1 MKKSIEK
8 KPAFG
13 RRNLTW
19 FAGAAALLL
28 FAYATGSGLV
38 VYFLYATLLI
48 MALSRLIV
56 EICLR
61 GLECLREVSRMEI
74 PIGERVEV
82 ILTVRNKGF
91 LPIPW
96 AFVEDLLPQKMPI
109 TGEYTRLLTLM
120 PGQEEKLLYQIVFN
134 RRGYHQIGPVLTET
148 GDIFGFFRRYKTGSA
163 KDYVIV
169 YPSVESITEYDIAA
183 RRPLGTVKI
192 TNRIFE
198 DPARILGVREY
209 APGDPFNR
217 IHWKTSARTGV
228 LHTKV
233 YEPSKVIGATIVLD
247 FHEDGYRKTGSVP
260 ISRDRG
266 ELAVITAASLANY
279 IAEANEQVGL
289 ITNGRDLA
297 EEARWESLPLFGK
310 FREQVAQSARR
321 REKSTALA
329 PFMIPT
335 RKGSEQGRLI
345 LEALARLDYTD
356 GSSIDR
362 ILSYVI
368 QQLSRDSSI
377 LVIVPEVSD
386 ATAVTLSVMKEAGF
400 SIYLFMIDNEAGYF
414 EAVDKL
420 VSKSI
425 DIYHIKDVEG
435 LAKFATQDIYY

>member
-1 MKKSIEK
+1 MNKPIEK
-8 KPAFG
+8 KPAFA
-13 RRNLTW
+13 RQNIKW
-19 FAGAAALLL
+19 FAGAAVLLL
-28 FAYATGSGLV
+28 LAYATGSGLV
-38 VYFLYATLLI
+38 VYFLYAALFVML
-48 MALSRLIV
+48 LSRLIV
-56 EICLR
+56 EVCLR
-61 GLECLREVSRMEI
+61 GFECNREVSRMEI
-74 PIGERVEV
+74 PIGERIEV
-82 ILTVRNKGF
+82 ILTVKNKGF

-96 AFVEDLLPQKMPI
+96 TFVEDLLPQKMPI
-109 TGEYTRLLTLM
+109 TGEYARLLTLM

-134 RRGYHQIGPVLTET
+134 RRGYHQIGPALMET

-169 YPSVESITEYDIAA
+169 YPSVEPIMEYDIAA

-228 LHTKV
+228 LHTKI

-247 FHEDGYRKTGSVP
+247 FHQDGYRKTTSVP
-260 ISRDRG
+260 ISHDRG

-297 EEARWESLPLFGK
+297 QAARWESLPLFGK

-321 REKSTALA
+321 REKSAALA

-335 RKGSEQGRLI
+335 RKGAEQGRLI
-345 LEALARLDYTD
+345 LEALARVDYTD
-356 GSSIDR
+356 GSSIDK
-362 ILSYVI
+362 ILRYAI
-368 QQLSRDSSI
+368 QQLNRDSSI
-377 LVIVPEVSD
+377 LVIAPEVTD
-386 ATAVTLSVMKEAGF
+386 AAAVTLSVMKEAGF
-400 SIYLFMIDNEAGYF
+400 SISLFLISNEAGYF

-420 VSKSI
+420 APKSI
-425 DIYHIKDVEG
+425 DIYHIKDAEG